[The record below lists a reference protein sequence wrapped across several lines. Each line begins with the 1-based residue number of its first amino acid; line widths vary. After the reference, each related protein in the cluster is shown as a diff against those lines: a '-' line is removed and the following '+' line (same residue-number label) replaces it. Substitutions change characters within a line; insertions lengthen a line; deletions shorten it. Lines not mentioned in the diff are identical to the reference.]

1 MNIRVYSLAAAVAM
15 AASLS
20 TAVAQAPDG
29 YYSSCEGKCGKE
41 LLTALYSKISS
52 HTTIGYK
59 TGLWDVFKTS
69 DVRDDGTVWD
79 MYSTKH
85 WVVGQQHCGNYSVVG
100 DCINKEHSFP
110 KSWFDDASP
119 MYSDAYHLYPTDGK
133 VNGQRSNYPYG
144 ECAGGTTLPSNGS
157 VKPLGRLGSS
167 TFPGYSGKV
176 FEPDDEYKGDF
187 ARSYF
192 YMAACYNNRISGW
205 SSPMLASNNYPAFTT
220 WAVNLLMKWHLQD
233 PVSPKEVKRNNEV
246 SKHQKNRNPF
256 IDYPSLAD
264 HIWGDKKNVPWSAS
278 GAVDP
283 VIISPVAGSTLNLGV
298 TSIGRSCSAT
308 VTVKGAALKSDVSV
322 SVSGAGFTASA
333 ASLSKTA
340 VCGDGATLTVS
351 FSSAV
356 AVSATGVL
364 TLSSDDANVSV
375 NLSAKAMDGI
385 PVDEATAV
393 SDRSFVAHWVNVD
406 GPTAS
411 YQLYLSREDLTPVSG
426 YPVTVNAAAGSYE
439 VTDLEATTTY
449 YYWLSNGTIESAKV
463 KVTTG
468 EPFPSIQFLF
478 DGDLFFTAAPGAPS
492 EPAEVLLDI
501 DNIDSDI
508 TITVTAPFEVSTDK
522 NSWALSTVLDSEEDR
537 FYMRVNS
544 ADEGE
549 FTTSLTATAGD
560 YSNDVEVS
568 AVVSSQA
575 TFVEGFDESTSGLG
589 NYDGGTYHGIACDWA
604 LSGAGIYAGNVEPR
618 HSDNQSVRFGKTAAA
633 SVTMLADK
641 AHGLGEVSFWARK
654 WNNDAASTIE
664 VHYSLDRGV
673 SWTKAGE
680 VTCSK
685 EGVWEQ
691 FSVTVNRAG
700 NGRVRI
706 LRPAASSTSRLNLDD
721 VAITD
726 FSGGSSV
733 AELDYH
739 SWDAYCR
746 DGSLVIENIAPDNL
760 IKVYSLDGIT
770 RYDGRPGATVVS
782 LNLPAGLYIV
792 VCDDFSRRVVVK

>member
-1 MNIRVYSLAAAVAM
+1 MNNRVYSLVAAAVM
-15 AASLS
+15 AAGLS
-20 TAVAQAPDG
+20 TSVAQAPDG
-29 YYSSCEGKCGKE
+29 YYSSCEGKSGKE
-41 LLTALYSKISS
+41 LLTALHAKISS

-59 TGLWDVFKTS
+59 SGLWDVFKTS

-110 KSWFDDASP
+110 KSWFNDQSP

-133 VNGQRSNYPYG
+133 VNGQRSNFPYG

-205 SSPMLASNNYPAFTT
+205 DSPMLASNSYPAFTS
-220 WAVNLLMKWHLQD
+220 WAVNLLMKWHQQD

-278 GAVDP
+278 GDVDP
-283 VIISPVAGSTLNLGV
+283 VITYPVAGSAFNLGV
-298 TSIGRSCSAT
+298 TSIGRPCSMT
-308 VTVKGAALKSDVSV
+308 ITVKGAALKSDVGV
-322 SVSGAGFTASA
+322 SVSGAGFSVSA
-333 ASLSKTA
+333 ASLSKAA

-351 FSSAV
+351 FSSAT
-356 AVSATGVL
+356 AVSAAGVL
-364 TLSSDDANVSV
+364 TLSSGDAKVSV

-393 SDRSFVAHWVNVD
+393 SDRSFVARWVNID
-406 GPTAS
+406 GPDAT
-411 YQLYLSREDLTPVSG
+411 YQLYLSREDMTPVQG

-439 VTDLEATTTY
+439 VTGLEATTIY
-449 YYWLSNGTIESAKV
+449 YYWLGNGAIESAKV

-468 EPFPSIQFLF
+468 EPLPSIQFLF
-478 DGDLFFTAAPGAPS
+478 DGELFFTAAPGMPS
-492 EPAEVLLDI
+492 DPAEVLLDI

-508 TITVTAPFEVSTDK
+508 TVKVTAPFEVSTDK
-522 NSWALSTVLDSEEDR
+522 NSWALSTLLDSEEDR

-544 ADEGE
+544 AAEGE

-568 AVVSSQA
+568 AIVSSQA
-575 TFVEGFDESTSGLG
+575 TFVEGFDEPASGLG
-589 NYDGGTYHGIACDWA
+589 NYSGGTYHGATCDWA
-604 LSGAGIYAGNVEPR
+604 LSGAGIYAGNTEPR
-618 HSDNQSVRFGKTAAA
+618 HSDYQSVRFGKTAEA
-633 SVTMLADK
+633 SVAMLADK

-664 VHYSLDRGV
+664 VHYSLDRGA

-685 EGVWEQ
+685 EGEWEQ
-691 FSVTVNRAG
+691 FTVPVRRAG
-700 NGRVRI
+700 NGRVKI
-706 LRPAASSTSRLNLDD
+706 VRPAASSTSRLNLDD
-721 VAITD
+721 VAISD

-746 DGSLVIENIAPDNL
+746 DGILVIENVAPDNL
-760 IKVYSLDGIT
+760 IRVYSLDGVT

-782 LNLPAGLYIV
+782 LRLPAGLYIV